1 MSFEGIRKK
10 DQTYVAGTYNRFP
23 VALDHGKNATC
34 WDESGNEYIDFT
46 SGIGVNAL
54 GYADPCWLEAVK
66 GQLDKLQHTSNLFY
80 TEPCGKVAEA
90 LCVKAGMA
98 KVFFANSGAEANECA
113 IKTAR
118 KYSFDKYGEGR
129 SSIVT
134 LENSFHGRTVTTVS
148 ATGQDSFHRFFMPFT
163 PGFIRALPNVEDTLS
178 KLDKSV
184 CAIMMEMV
192 QGEGGIVPL
201 EKSYVQAVTEY
212 CQARDILVI
221 VDEVQ
226 TGIGRTGTLFACEQ
240 YGIKPDIITCAKG
253 LGAGLPIGAA
263 LLNEKTQGVLGFGD
277 RGSTFGANPV
287 ACAGAVEVLSRLDDA
302 LLEGVREKGAYITE
316 KLKRLHGVKSVTG
329 LGLMLGVELTGMT
342 AQQLVAEGIKKGVL
356 TLTAKSKLRLLP
368 PLTIT
373 YPEIDRGL
381 AALTAAIG
389 SLEGGN

>member
-1 MSFEGIRKK
+1 MGFEEIRAK

-23 VALDHGKNATC
+23 LALVSGKNATC
-34 WDESGNEYIDFT
+34 WDEEGNEYIDFT
-46 SGIGVNAL
+46 SGIGVNSL

-66 GQLDKLQHTSNLFY
+66 AQLDKLQHTSNLFY

-90 LCVKAGMA
+90 LCLKSGMQ

-113 IKTAR
+113 IKVAR

-148 ATGQDSFHRFFMPFT
+148 ATGQDSFHLFFMPFT
-163 PGFIRALPNVEDTLS
+163 PGFVRALPNLEDTLP
-178 KLDKSV
+178 KLDGTV

-201 EKSYVQAVTEY
+201 DVEYVQAVTEY
-212 CQARDILVI
+212 CQTHDILVI

-226 TGIGRTGTLFACEQ
+226 TGIGRTGSLFACQQ
-240 YGIKPDIITCAKG
+240 YGIRPDIITCAKG

-263 LLNEKTQGVLGFGD
+263 LLNEKTQDVLGHGD
-277 RGSTFGANPV
+277 HGSTFGANPV
-287 ACAGAVEVLSRLDDA
+287 ACAGAVEVLSRMDEA
-302 LLEGVREKGAYITE
+302 FFESVREKGAYIRE
-316 KLKRLHGVKSVTG
+316 KLCRLHGIQSVTG
-329 LGLMLGVELTGMT
+329 LGLMLGIELTGFT
-342 AQQLVAEGIKKGVL
+342 AQQLVAAGIKKGVL
-356 TLTAKSKLRLLP
+356 TLTAKKKLRLLP

-373 YPEIDRGL
+373 NPEIDRGL

-389 SLEGGN
+389 SLDNG